1 MNEMGSAS
9 VGRRPYGRA
18 ALVLAAGMAVGI
30 PITGCGVTESG
41 DSPSTGETGR
51 AAARSTA
58 SGIDSTSML
67 ADLVQESLGG
77 AEAWEETRFLAFRW
91 IIARDGEILRE
102 RAHAWDR
109 YDGRYR
115 LEFEQD
121 GRRHLALFN
130 VNEVRRDSALGKV
143 PLGDAWVD
151 GELLTGAPRDSALRR
166 AYAAFINDT
175 YWLLMPFKW
184 RDPGVHL
191 AYEGRR
197 TLEDGR
203 QYGVMHLTFE
213 PDLGV
218 TEDQYWGFVDLE
230 SGRMAAWQYHLQD
243 QEEPGSVI
251 YWKDWRPVGSIWL
264 AADREFAGSGT
275 RIYFEDLETGRSVPE
290 GVFTPPGN

>member
-1 MNEMGSAS
+1 MIDAYRNEAA
-9 VGRRPYGRA
+9 RA
-18 ALVLAAGMAVGI
+18 AVAGVAVIAAVGCLLG
-30 PITGCGVTESG
+30 GCRAPDAA
-41 DSPSTGETGR
+41 DSPSTGENLG
-51 AAARSTA
+51 AAPGASASGADSTA
-58 SGIDSTSML
+58 LVADLML
-67 ADLVQESLGG
+67 ASLGG
-77 AEAWEETRFLAFRW
+77 PEAWEETRFLAFRW
-91 IIARDGEILRE
+91 ILARNGEVVRE
-102 RAHAWDR
+102 RAHTWDR
-109 YDGRYR
+109 YDGRYQ

-121 GRRHLALFN
+121 GRRHVSLFN

-151 GELLTGAPRDSALRR
+151 GQLLTGAARDSALRR
-166 AYAAFINDT
+166 AYGAFINDT

-197 TLEDGR
+197 SLDDGR
-203 QYGVMHLTFE
+203 EYGVMHLTFE

-230 SGRMAAWQYHLQD
+230 SGRMVAWQYHLQG

-264 AADREFAGSGT
+264 AADREFSGSET
-275 RIYFEDLETGRSVPE
+275 RIYFEGLRAGREVPE
-290 GVFTPPGN
+290 GVFAPPGTPVR

>member
-1 MNEMGSAS
+1 MDNAS
-9 VGRRPYGRA
+9 VWHR
-18 ALVLAAGMAVGI
+18 LVHGAVVVLAVGI
-30 PITGCGVTESG
+30 LITGCGGTDTA
-41 DSPSTGETGR
+41 DSPSTGEGGT
-51 AAARSTA
+51 AASRPPA
-58 SGIDSTSML
+58 SGTDSTSML

-77 AEAWEETRFLAFRW
+77 AEAWEETRFVAFHW
-91 IIARDGEILRE
+91 IAARDGEVVRD

-109 YDGRYR
+109 YEGRYR

-121 GRRHLALFN
+121 SRRHVSLFN
-130 VNEVRRDSALGKV
+130 VNEVGRDSALGKV

-151 GELLTGAPRDSALRR
+151 GQPLAGAARDSALRR
-166 AYAAFINDT
+166 AYGAFINDT

-197 TLEDGR
+197 TLDDGR
-203 QYGVMHLTFE
+203 EYGVMHLTFE

-264 AADREFAGSGT
+264 AADRKFSGSGT
-275 RIYFEDLETGRSVPE
+275 RIYFEGLQAGREVPE
-290 GVFTPPGN
+290 GVFTPPGF